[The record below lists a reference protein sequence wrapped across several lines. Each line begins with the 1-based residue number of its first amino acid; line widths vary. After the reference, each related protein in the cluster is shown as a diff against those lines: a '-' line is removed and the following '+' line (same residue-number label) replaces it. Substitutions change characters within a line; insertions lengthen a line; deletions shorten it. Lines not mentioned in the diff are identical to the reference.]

1 MKMLEALP
9 IELQEKICSFLD
21 GATLLR
27 ATCVSTQWNRIISG
41 LQMVWRQASLRE
53 GFGTPVKDWKL
64 HYVTC
69 VRLLQRLKKGKAFQH
84 RHFAPKC
91 FQCSDV
97 RDVVFWNGCILAGIK
112 KCIRVW
118 RVEDLKPAAVFDVP
132 YEIFCLSVS
141 FNNHVLGVGHYDGA
155 ITTWLLDEVEVRASL
170 LQCYVGHRDNV
181 VCLCVAPELNLMCSG
196 SRDRTI
202 KLWCLGSGQLLE
214 TLTASGWVSQVTLLP
229 AGSHNSPYELRNSL
243 LAADQSSIRLYSWP
257 VQHGSAYGDIDTIEA
272 SDLSIAVDKEVS
284 LRKFLLQ
291 EKHIMYVQ
299 DGMIVVL
306 DLVSCAQIK
315 CFRTEYRDVV
325 LLASGARYVLVT
337 MWESCL
343 KNSKLA
349 VFNIADGELVGTYPM
364 PFCREY
370 VVAGD
375 VEWLN
380 GVSGQR
386 PNCLVAAGWMMGVL
400 HMDQL
405 TDVLHL
411 ITWLPDHL

>member
-196 SRDRTI
+196 SRDSFSVRSHASSMNKGCPIEWKTHN
-202 KLWCLGSGQLLE
+202 QLLE
-214 TLTASGWVSQVTLLP
+214 EGFTMFRMELEMKVSFSIGTKVSFSGV
-229 AGSHNSPYELRNSL
+229 AGS
-243 LAADQSSIRLYSWP
+243 
-257 VQHGSAYGDIDTIEA
+257 T
-272 SDLSIAVDKEVS
+272 
-284 LRKFLLQ
+284 
-291 EKHIMYVQ
+291 
-299 DGMIVVL
+299 
-306 DLVSCAQIK
+306 
-315 CFRTEYRDVV
+315 
-325 LLASGARYVLVT
+325 
-337 MWESCL
+337 
-343 KNSKLA
+343 
-349 VFNIADGELVGTYPM
+349 
-364 PFCREY
+364 
-370 VVAGD
+370 
-375 VEWLN
+375 
-380 GVSGQR
+380 
-386 PNCLVAAGWMMGVL
+386 
-400 HMDQL
+400 
-405 TDVLHL
+405 
-411 ITWLPDHL
+411 